1 MSVSLICPH
10 CGTPATIHR
19 PPLSVCPQCQTA
31 WPQPLR
37 LSAEAALAR
46 EKVTRPT
53 LLTVGMYL
61 ALPFGAIFLLLLLL
75 APFNAG
81 NYTING
87 ESVTGIEFLRRAGVM
102 FGVESVAALAA
113 AYGHFGRP
121 HTLRTHVRRA
131 VVLAALMMSAAR
143 SHAQLPDT
151 GYSHRALSRFL
162 VVLHS
167 DTRLPDSL
175 RDRK

>member
-81 NYTING
+81 NSTLNG
-87 ESVTGIEFLRRAGVM
+87 ASVKIGRASCRERV
-102 FGVESVAALAA
+102 
-113 AYGHFGRP
+113 
-121 HTLRTHVRRA
+121 
-131 VVLAALMMSAAR
+131 
-143 SHAQLPDT
+143 
-151 GYSHRALSRFL
+151 
-162 VVLHS
+162 
-167 DTRLPDSL
+167 
-175 RDRK
+175 

>member
-1 MSVSLICPH
+1 
-10 CGTPATIHR
+10 
-19 PPLSVCPQCQTA
+19 
-31 WPQPLR
+31 

-113 AYGHFGRP
+113 AYGIWKERAWSRWAIVFFWVAQIGGVLGFGWADSG
-121 HTLRTHVRRA
+121 LNGVASGLASILLSLVA
-131 VVLAALMMSAAR
+131 VGWYLFGKENVVEYYQALERSEAAEAARLAANKG
-143 SHAQLPDT
+143 D
-151 GYSHRALSRFL
+151 G
-162 VVLHS
+162 V
-167 DTRLPDSL
+167 
-175 RDRK
+175 